1 MNLNEYLNS
10 NGFTKGNMALL
21 PSVGAVINTK
31 TGDVFDLNADNTI
44 DYSDPSCIV
53 DMYNDQFNCEE
64 WFTSLHTLDKS
75 VVDRTLKSLGITT
88 FSVFF

>member
-1 MNLNEYLNS
+1 MNLNEYLNG
-10 NGFTKGNMALL
+10 NGFTKENMALL

-31 TGDVFDLNADNTI
+31 TGDVFDINADNTI

-53 DMYNDQFNCEE
+53 EMWNDQFNCEE
-64 WFTSLHTLDKS
+64 WFNALHTCDKP
-75 VVDRTLKSLGITT
+75 VVDKTLKNLGITT

>member
-1 MNLNEYLNS
+1 MNLNKDKENLE
-10 NGFTKGNMALL
+10 LL

-31 TGDVFDLNADNTI
+31 TVDVFDIMADDTI
-44 DYSDPSCIV
+44 DFNDPSNIV
-53 DMYNDQFNCEE
+53 EMYNDQFNCEE

-75 VVDRTLKSLGITT
+75 VVDRTLKNLGVKT

>member
-10 NGFTKGNMALL
+10 NGFTKENMTLL

-64 WFTSLHTLDKS
+64 WFNALHTCDKP
-75 VVDRTLKSLGITT
+75 VVNEVLMNLLPSEAKII
-88 FSVFF
+88 

>member
-1 MNLNEYLNS
+1 MNLNKDKENLE
-10 NGFTKGNMALL
+10 LL

-31 TGDVFDLNADNTI
+31 TGDVFDIMADDTI
-44 DYSDPSCIV
+44 DFNDPSNIV
-53 DMYNDQFNCEE
+53 EMYNDQFNCEE

-75 VVDRTLKSLGITT
+75 VVDRTLKNLGVKT

>member
-1 MNLNEYLNS
+1 MNLNKDKENLE
-10 NGFTKGNMALL
+10 LL

-31 TGDVFDLNADNTI
+31 TGDVFDIMADATI
-44 DYSDPSCIV
+44 DFNDPSNIV
-53 DMYNDQFNCEE
+53 EMYNDQFNCEE

-75 VVDRTLKSLGITT
+75 VVDRTLKNLGVKT

>member
-1 MNLNEYLNS
+1 MNKQGNIMNLNKDKENLE
-10 NGFTKGNMALL
+10 LL

-31 TGDVFDLNADNTI
+31 TGDVFDIIADDTI
-44 DYSDPSCIV
+44 DFNDPSNIV
-53 DMYNDQFNCEE
+53 EMYNDQFNCEE

-75 VVDRTLKSLGITT
+75 VVDRTLKNFGVKT

>member
-1 MNLNEYLNS
+1 MNLNKDKENLE
-10 NGFTKGNMALL
+10 LL

-31 TGDVFDLNADNTI
+31 TGDVFDIMADDTI
-44 DYSDPSCIV
+44 DFNDPSNV
-53 DMYNDQFNCEE
+53 VEMYNDQFNCEE

-75 VVDRTLKSLGITT
+75 VVDRTLKNLGVKT